1 MKGRGL
7 SRRPPGFR
15 IAEVSRPHLSRV
27 LLILLI
33 GAPILLYFLMFVR
46 DMSLIGKNGWSG
58 T

>member
-33 GAPILLYFLMFVR
+33 GALILLYFLMFVR
-46 DMSLIGKNGWSG
+46 DMSLIGKNG
-58 T
+58 